1 MHFGVLIIFYI
12 PLGFLI
18 VYDGFLFPYWSKGI
32 HPHCYYFFSNF
43 RQPELVNGAL
53 IHGIE
58 SRVNVIE
65 SKLSDIDARTSEES
79 DNALN
84 ERELDRFIMSGNND
98 FVLSCFV

>member
-1 MHFGVLIIFYI
+1 MMDFYFLVYYMNGPKACILIVIIF
-12 PLGFLI
+12 F
-18 VYDGFLFPYWSKGI
+18 
-32 HPHCYYFFSNF
+32 NF

-84 ERELDRFIMSGNND
+84 ERELDRFIMSGNKG

>member
-1 MHFGVLIIFYI
+1 MMDFYFLVYYMNGPKACILIVIIF
-12 PLGFLI
+12 F
-18 VYDGFLFPYWSKGI
+18 
-32 HPHCYYFFSNF
+32 HF

-84 ERELDRFIMSGNND
+84 ERELDRFIMSGNKD

>member
-1 MHFGVLIIFYI
+1 MNGPKACILIVIIF
-12 PLGFLI
+12 F
-18 VYDGFLFPYWSKGI
+18 
-32 HPHCYYFFSNF
+32 NF

-84 ERELDRFIMSGNND
+84 ERELDRFIMSGNKG
-98 FVLSCFV
+98 FVLSCFVWVLR

>member
-1 MHFGVLIIFYI
+1 MFMMDFYFLVYYIIGPKASILIVIIIF
-12 PLGFLI
+12 F
-18 VYDGFLFPYWSKGI
+18 
-32 HPHCYYFFSNF
+32 NF

-65 SKLSDIDARTSEES
+65 SKLSDIDARTSEEA

-84 ERELDRFIMSGNND
+84 ERELDRFIMSGNKD
-98 FVLSCFV
+98 FVLSCLVGVLL